1 MVQIRENAIQEL
13 SPRVECRHHWII
25 ESANGPTS
33 WGVCKYCGTEK
44 QFTNSL
50 PDSPK
55 VCARSLELLEVSY
68 KTELPEQ

>member
-13 SPRVECRHHWII
+13 SPRIECRHHWII

-50 PDSPK
+50 PDSLK
-55 VCARSLELLEVSY
+55 TWDRSLERLEVSRE
-68 KTELPEQ
+68 TEWPEQ